1 MEDDELAAIR
11 AARIQQLKQ
20 QAGSPGPAGGRPTPS
35 GDNDDGAQRAA
46 EDEMRRN
53 LLATVLDASARER
66 RTHKVSVAPI
76 YIADAPYVSW

>member
-20 QAGSPGPAGGRPTPS
+20 QAGSPNPAGGRSTPS

-66 RTHKVSVAPI
+66 RTHKLFVAPI